1 MRITLHTTVD
11 GEGHLPLLVRR
22 RLQTVLLRA
31 RGRAVTVTVTPQTT
45 PRSLSANSR
54 YWSLLHCGAEALGYD
69 SPADLHDACA
79 MHLLRIEDD
88 PLLHTPRRR
97 STRTL
102 DTAEFSGYVD
112 AVARLLVEYGAD
124 LTDWQAAC

>member
-1 MRITLHTTVD
+1 M
-11 GEGHLPLLVRR
+11 PLLIRR

-31 RGRAVTVTVTPQTT
+31 RGQAVTVTLTRQTT
-45 PRSLSANSR
+45 PRSLSANAR
-54 YWSLLHCGAEALGYD
+54 YWSLLHVGADALGYD
-69 SPADLHDACA
+69 SPTDLHESCA
-79 MHLLRIEDD
+79 MHLLRIEDE
-88 PLLHTPRRR
+88 PLLNTPRRR

-102 DTAEFSGYVD
+102 DTAAFSQYMD